1 MATMDPG
8 KQEISLLG
16 GILSCGIC
24 GGSKE
29 KELKASVCL
38 HLFCE
43 DCLREKAGEDGAF
56 PCPRCKKAVALPTG
70 GVDGLENSL
79 WVHDVRRALESR
91 PAAPDSP
98 PAIREGSCEHPV
110 ENARI
115 FCENCDKAIC
125 EDCVQDPNPHKGH
138 QVRLL
143 SDAIKRKQGEVQTVI
158 SSCLVGVSNGG
169 ATLNKLDASDRT
181 LRARRDKLVKEIEKE
196 AQVLIDRIVARRE
209 RLGADVEATYNEK
222 SRLLQ
227 EKRSETIETVAHLL
241 HAVEKAETSCK
252 EDNYLRLSGA
262 KSDMI
267 HLSQRLIHVTA
278 EIDLDA
284 FELGLKFTSKGIPE
298 DEAFRIGRVE
308 DLPVIRRVS
317 SDSTDSRDDGPVDAN
332 ENRAKNGVILNGN
345 NNGDKNGVAENSDET
360 VLAEHRE
367 EHCRTSDRSVM
378 IGRAGTK
385 QQQFNHPCG
394 LAVSEDDVI
403 FVADTENK
411 RIQVLNSDGEFVR
424 VMPTLSK
431 TWLGRNTE
439 HAPVWLAVSPEG
451 NLYVTYQRK
460 PGVDVFQED
469 GAFVTSFARNVKSS
483 RVTISPL
490 DGNMV
495 VGSESGIR
503 IFTSDGQAQKAFSGP
518 AFLGGVAVSP
528 QGDILVSDRREHCIK
543 VYRPDGKLQR
553 TLSGWGEK
561 EGQCYSPRGICVDRR
576 GNVIVADRDNGRVQM
591 FNSSGKFL
599 RVLGTRADGL
609 DRPEEVALLS
619 DGRIVVL
626 DSVHQCLFIISP

>member
-1 MATMDPG
+1 MATTETEQAETP
-8 KQEISLLG
+8 LLG
-16 GILSCGIC
+16 GFLSCGIC
-24 GGSKE
+24 GASKE
-29 KELKASVCL
+29 KELKASPCL
-38 HLFCE
+38 HLFCQ
-43 DCLREKAGEDGAF
+43 DCLREKAGEDGTF
-56 PCPRCKKAVALPTG
+56 SCPRCKKSVSLPAG
-70 GVDGLENSL
+70 GVNDLPDSL

-91 PAAPDSP
+91 PAAPPDSP
-98 PAIREGSCEHPV
+98 EAIREGCEHPV

-115 FCENCDKAIC
+115 FCDNCDKAIC
-125 EDCVQDPNPHKGH
+125 EDCVQEPNPHKGH

-143 SDAIKRKQGEVQTVI
+143 SDAIKQKQGEVQTVI

-169 ATLNKLDASDRT
+169 ATLNKLDASDKS
-181 LRARRDKLVKEIEKE
+181 LRARRDKLIQEIERE
-196 AQVLIDRIVARRE
+196 AQILIDRIVARRE
-209 RLGADVEATYNEK
+209 RLGADVESKYNEK

-267 HLSQRLIHVTA
+267 HLSQRLTHVTA

-284 FELGLKFTSKGIPE
+284 FDLGLKFTSRGIPE
-298 DEAFRIGRVE
+298 DGVFRIGRVE
-308 DLPVIRRVS
+308 ELPVIRRVS
-317 SDSTDSRDDGPVDAN
+317 SDSSDSRDDGLVDA
-332 ENRAKNGVILNGN
+332 RPRNGVAVNGN
-345 NNGDKNGVAENSDET
+345 NNGERNGEAEHSDEA
-360 VLAEHRE
+360 VLAECQE
-367 EHCRTSDRSVM
+367 EQCRTSDRSVM
-378 IGRAGTK
+378 VGRAGTK
-385 QQQFNHPCG
+385 QEQFNHPCG

-403 FVADTENK
+403 FVADTDNK
-411 RIQVLNSDGEFVR
+411 RIQVLNSGGEFVR

-439 HAPVWLAVSPEG
+439 HAPVWVAIGAEG
-451 NLYVTYQRK
+451 NLYVTYRRK

-483 RVTISPL
+483 RIAISPL
-490 DGNMV
+490 DGHV
-495 VGSESGIR
+495 VVASESGIR
-503 IFTSDGQAQKAFSGP
+503 IFTSDGQAQKMFSGP

-528 QGDILVSDRREHCIK
+528 QGDILVSDRREHCVK

-561 EGQCYSPRGICVDRR
+561 KGQCYSPRGVCVDRR

-626 DSVHQCLFIISP
+626 DSVHQCLFVITP